1 VPKNILSENIFK
13 MSEKNPLVTVI
24 ALCYN
29 HEKFIEECL
38 QSVVSQTY
46 TNIELIIVDDFST
59 DNSREK
65 ILSFKKA
72 NPSTQI
78 ILNDKNIG
86 NCRSFN
92 QAFHISK
99 GKYVIDFSTD
109 DVMLPEKIEEQV
121 KLFERSEKIGVV
133 FSDADF
139 IDEDSNYLGNNKKGL
154 FLPEGNVYENLLR
167 GKIFNMPSSM
177 MMRRTILEELGGYD
191 ETLSYEDFDFW
202 VRSSRICEYGYV
214 PQLLSFQR
222 ISKGSH
228 STKSIQ
234 KHSPLIQSSVKVCQ
248 KAFLL
253 NETESE
259 NEALSFRLR
268 KDVLRC
274 ALTENFESGEIALD
288 ILKKIKGHNWKTR
301 LAQIIIFLKIPL
313 NPLYIF
319 VMNLRRL
326 LRFKT
331 LYN

>member
-1 VPKNILSENIFK
+1 VPKNINFENILK

-29 HEKFIEECL
+29 HEKFLEECL
-38 QSVVSQTY
+38 QSVVNQTY
-46 TNIELIIVDDFST
+46 TNVEIIVVDDFST
-59 DNSREK
+59 DTSREK
-65 ILSFKKA
+65 ILAFKKKK
-72 NPSTQI
+72 PSVQI
-78 ILNDKNIG
+78 ILNDKNLG

-99 GKYVIDFSTD
+99 GKYIIDFSTD
-109 DVMLPEKIEEQV
+109 DVMLPEKIEAQV
-121 KLFERSEKIGVV
+121 KLFESSEKIGVV

-139 IDEDSNYLGNNKKGL
+139 IDKNSNFLSNNKKGL
-154 FLPEGNVYENLLR
+154 LLPEGNVYENLLK
-167 GKIFNMPSSM
+167 GKVFNMPASM
-177 MMRRTILEELGGYD
+177 MMRRTILEQLGGYD
-191 ETLSYEDFDFW
+191 EALSYEDFDFW

-214 PQLLSFQR
+214 PKLLSFQR

-234 KHSPLIQSSVKVCQ
+234 KHSPLIQSSVKICH

-259 NEALSFRLR
+259 NEALSYRLR

-274 ALTENFESGEIALD
+274 ALTENFESGRFALD
-288 ILKKIKGHNWKTR
+288 ILRQIKGHNWKTR
-301 LAQIIIFLKIPL
+301 LAQILIYFKIPL
-313 NPLYIF
+313 NPLYIL
-319 VMNLRRL
+319 VMNLRRF

>member
-1 VPKNILSENIFK
+1 VPKNIPFENIFK
-13 MSEKNPLVTVI
+13 MIENNPLVSII

-29 HEKFIEECL
+29 QEKFIEECL
-38 QSVVSQTY
+38 QSIVNQTY

-59 DNSREK
+59 DKSREK
-65 ILSFKKA
+65 ILSFSSKHPTAK
-72 NPSTQI
+72 I
-78 ILNDKNIG
+78 ILNEKNIG

-99 GKYVIDFSTD
+99 GKYVIDFSSD

-121 KLFERSEKIGVV
+121 KLFESSEKIGVV

-139 IDEDSNYLGNNKKGL
+139 IDEDSKYLGNNKKGL
-154 FLPEGNVYENLLR
+154 IFPEGNVYKNILK
-167 GKIFNMPSSM
+167 GKIFNMPASM
-177 MMRRTILEELGGYD
+177 TMRRSILEELGGYD

-202 VRSSRICEYGYV
+202 VRSARICEYGYV
-214 PQLLSFQR
+214 PKLLSYQR

-234 KHSPLIQSSVKVCQ
+234 KNSPLIQSSVKVCQ

-259 NEALSFRLR
+259 NEALSYRLR

-274 ALTENFESGEIALD
+274 ALTENFASGELALD

-301 LAQIIIFLKIPL
+301 LAQIIINFKIPL
-313 NPLYIF
+313 NPLYILI
-319 VMNLRRL
+319 MNLRRL

-331 LYN
+331 MYN